1 MSEQRITY
9 TIENG
14 IADVKMVRTDKMN
27 ALDDAMINAL
37 IDTAAELEKHPEV
50 RVVVLSGDG
59 RAFCAG
65 LDTSN
70 FKRTAEG
77 NGGSATVKHGGGLAD
92 RTHGIANR
100 AQQIVWGWRNL
111 HAPVIAAVHGIAFGG
126 GFQLTLGADI
136 RFVHPETKLSIM
148 EAKWGL
154 IPDMGGTPVMR
165 AIASE
170 DILRELSYTA
180 RIFSG
185 EQAKEYGF
193 ATHVSESPYED
204 AMVLAREIA
213 ERSPSSVKRSKKM
226 FNALFD
232 ATDAEAL
239 LTESVLQDE
248 IIGKPNQVEAV
259 KAGMEKRVGNF
270 SDTSD

>member
-27 ALDDAMINAL
+27 ALDDAMISAL
-37 IDTAAELEKHPEV
+37 IDTAAELENHPEV

-193 ATHVSESPYED
+193 ATHVSESPYDD
-204 AMVLAREIA
+204 AMALAREIA